1 MYPVCTRMNKTIN
14 FSKNEFNKIVSP
26 TSGRDTYKDEQVKG
40 LTLRVT
46 SRGVKSFIVRKR
58 ITGQKNAPYVTLGHY
73 PTMTIAQARKQ
84 AQGTFSTINEGID
97 PNKIKGD
104 TVSKQSITLK
114 KVFDD
119 YIRSRGTKIEESTI
133 VNYRSAL
140 NIYLG
145 DWKKKPIADI
155 TRDMVEQRHR
165 DITYGLGKFKESP
178 TRANTTMRVLRALFN
193 YAHGQYEDSKGEP
206 LFIHNPV
213 QRISHNKSWNREK
226 VRQGLVNNYDLK
238 QWYEGI
244 MSLPEHEKNTVKRNS
259 SEVVR
264 DLFIFILFTGLRRNE
279 ALELKWEDI
288 DFRNNSFII
297 EDTKNHESHALPL
310 TKTLLEI
317 LDRRKDDSDN
327 PYVFQGEN
335 PNTHLSPPQKRQMAR
350 ARDLAGCYFN
360 LHDLRRTFE
369 TTASRVVF
377 STYNLKKLIN
387 HKDPKDITGRYIIIQ
402 LEDLREPMNL
412 IEAELWS
419 HIK

>member
-1 MYPVCTRMNKTIN
+1 MKIN
-14 FSKNEFNKIVSP
+14 FTRKELDNIEIPSKGQIAY
-26 TSGRDTYKDEQVKG
+26 GDEQVKG
-40 LTLRVT
+40 LTIRVT
-46 SRGVKSFIVRKR
+46 HLGVKAFVVRKR
-58 ITGQKNAPYVTLGHY
+58 LKGHKNASYVTLGYY
-73 PTMTIAQARKQ
+73 PSMTITQARVQ
-84 AQGTFSTINEGID
+84 AQGTFSSINEGID
-97 PNKIKGD
+97 PNKITGD
-104 TVSKQSITLK
+104 LISKQSITLQ

-119 YIRSRGTKIEESTI
+119 YIRSRGTKIEESTVI
-133 VNYRSAL
+133 NYRSAL
-140 NIYLG
+140 KIYLG
-145 DWKKKPIADI
+145 DWRKKPIGNI
-155 TRDMVEQRHR
+155 TRNMVEQRHR
-165 DITYGLGKFKESP
+165 DITYGMGKFKESP

-206 LFIHNPV
+206 LFVHNPV

-244 MSLPEHEKNTVKRNS
+244 MSLPEHGKNTVKRNS

-264 DLFIFILFTGLRRNE
+264 DLFIFIIFTGLRRNE

-288 DFRNNSFII
+288 DFRNNSFIV
-297 EDTKNHESHALPL
+297 EDTKNHETHALPL

-317 LDRRKDDSDN
+317 LDRRKEDSDN

-350 ARDLAGCYFN
+350 ARDLAGVYFN

-369 TTASRVVF
+369 TTANKVVF
-377 STYNLKKLIN
+377 STYTLKKLIN
-387 HKDPKDITGRYIIIQ
+387 HKDPKDVTGRYVIIQ
-402 LEDLREPMNL
+402 LEDLREPMKL
-412 IEAELWS
+412 IETELWS

>member
-1 MYPVCTRMNKTIN
+1 MKIN
-14 FSKNEFNKIVSP
+14 FTRKELDNIEIPSKGQIAY
-26 TSGRDTYKDEQVKG
+26 GDEQVKG
-40 LTLRVT
+40 LTIRVT
-46 SRGVKSFIVRKR
+46 HLGVKAFVVRKR
-58 ITGQKNAPYVTLGHY
+58 LKGHKNASYVTLGYY
-73 PTMTIAQARKQ
+73 PSMTITQARVQ
-84 AQGTFSTINEGID
+84 AQGTFSSINEGID
-97 PNKIKGD
+97 PNKITGD
-104 TVSKQSITLK
+104 LISKQSITLQ

-119 YIRSRGTKIEESTI
+119 YIRSRGTKIEESTVI
-133 VNYRSAL
+133 NYRSAL
-140 NIYLG
+140 KIYLG
-145 DWKKKPIADI
+145 DWRKKPIGNI
-155 TRDMVEQRHR
+155 TRNMVEQRHR
-165 DITYGLGKFKESP
+165 DITYGMGKFKESP

-206 LFIHNPV
+206 LFVHNPV

-264 DLFIFILFTGLRRNE
+264 DLFIFIIFTGLRRNE

-288 DFRNNSFII
+288 DFRNNSFIV
-297 EDTKNHESHALPL
+297 EDTKNHETHALPL

-317 LDRRKDDSDN
+317 LDRRKEDSDN
-327 PYVFQGEN
+327 PYVFQGEK
-335 PNTHLSPPQKRQMAR
+335 PNTHLSPPQKRQMDR

-369 TTASRVVF
+369 TSANKVVF
-377 STYNLKKLIN
+377 STYTLKKLIN
-387 HKDPKDITGRYIIIQ
+387 HKDPKDVTGRYVIIQ
-402 LEDLREPMNL
+402 LEDLREPMKL

>member
-1 MYPVCTRMNKTIN
+1 MKIN
-14 FSKNEFNKIVSP
+14 FTRKELDNIEIPSKGQIAY
-26 TSGRDTYKDEQVKG
+26 GDEQVKG
-40 LTLRVT
+40 LTIRVT
-46 SRGVKSFIVRKR
+46 HLGVKAFVVRKR
-58 ITGQKNAPYVTLGHY
+58 LKGHKNASYVTLGYY
-73 PTMTIAQARKQ
+73 PSMTITQARVQ
-84 AQGTFSTINEGID
+84 AQGTFSSINEGID
-97 PNKIKGD
+97 PNKITGD
-104 TVSKQSITLK
+104 LISKQSITLQ

-119 YIRSRGTKIEESTI
+119 YIRSRGTKIEESTVI
-133 VNYRSAL
+133 NYRSAL
-140 NIYLG
+140 KIYLG
-145 DWKKKPIADI
+145 DWRKKPIGNI
-155 TRDMVEQRHR
+155 TRNMVEQRHR
-165 DITYGLGKFKESP
+165 DITYGMGKFKESP

-206 LFIHNPV
+206 LFVHNPV

-244 MSLPEHEKNTVKRNS
+244 MSLPEHGKNTVKRNS

-264 DLFIFILFTGLRRNE
+264 DLFIFIIFTGLRRNE

-288 DFRNNSFII
+288 DFRNNSFIV
-297 EDTKNHESHALPL
+297 EDTKNHETHALPL

-317 LDRRKDDSDN
+317 LDRRKEDSDN
-327 PYVFQGEN
+327 PYVFQGEK
-335 PNTHLSPPQKRQMAR
+335 PNTHLSPPQKRQMDR

-369 TTASRVVF
+369 TSANKVVF
-377 STYNLKKLIN
+377 STYTLKKLIN
-387 HKDPKDITGRYIIIQ
+387 HKDPKDVTGRYVIIQ
-402 LEDLREPMNL
+402 LEDLRGPMKL

>member
-1 MYPVCTRMNKTIN
+1 MKIN
-14 FSKNEFNKIVSP
+14 FTRKELDNIEIPSKGQVAY
-26 TSGRDTYKDEQVKG
+26 GDTEIKG
-40 LTLRVT
+40 LTIRVT
-46 SRGVKSFIVRKR
+46 HLGVKAFVVRKR
-58 ITGQKNAPYVTLGHY
+58 LKGNKNASYVTLGHY
-73 PTMTIAQARKQ
+73 PTMTITQARKQ
-84 AQGTFSTINEGID
+84 AQGTFSSINEGID

-104 TVSKQSITLK
+104 TLSKQSITLQQ
-114 KVFDD
+114 VFDD
-119 YIRSRGTKIEESTI
+119 CIRSRGTKIEESTI

-140 NIYLG
+140 KIYLG
-145 DWKKKPIADI
+145 DWRKKPIADI
-155 TRDMVEQRHR
+155 TRNMVEQRHR
-165 DITYGLGKFKESP
+165 DITYGIGKYQESP

-206 LFIHNPV
+206 LFVHNPV

-244 MSLPEHEKNTVKRNS
+244 MSLPEHEKNSVKRNS

-327 PYVFQGEN
+327 PYVFQGEK

-350 ARDLAGCYFN
+350 ARDLAGVYFN

-369 TTASRVVF
+369 TTANKVVF
-377 STYNLKKLIN
+377 STYTLKKLIN
-387 HKDPKDITGRYIIIQ
+387 HKDPKDVTGRYVIIQ
-402 LEDLREPMNL
+402 LEDLRDPMKH

>member
-1 MYPVCTRMNKTIN
+1 MKIN
-14 FSKNEFNKIVSP
+14 FTRKELDNIEIPSKGQIAY
-26 TSGRDTYKDEQVKG
+26 GDEQVKG
-40 LTLRVT
+40 LTIRVT
-46 SRGVKSFIVRKR
+46 HLGVKAFVVRKR
-58 ITGQKNAPYVTLGHY
+58 LKGHKNASYVTLGYY
-73 PTMTIAQARKQ
+73 PSMTITQARVQ
-84 AQGTFSTINEGID
+84 AQGTFSSINEGID
-97 PNKIKGD
+97 PNKI
-104 TVSKQSITLK
+104 TVDLISKQSITLQ

-119 YIRSRGTKIEESTI
+119 YIRSRGTKIEESTVI
-133 VNYRSAL
+133 NYRSAL
-140 NIYLG
+140 KIYLG
-145 DWKKKPIADI
+145 DWRKKPIGNI
-155 TRDMVEQRHR
+155 TRNMVEQRHR
-165 DITYGLGKFKESP
+165 DITYGMGKFKESP

-206 LFIHNPV
+206 LFVHNPV

-244 MSLPEHEKNTVKRNS
+244 MSLPEHGKNTVKRNS

-264 DLFIFILFTGLRRNE
+264 DLFIFIIFTGLRRNE

-288 DFRNNSFII
+288 DFRNNSFIV
-297 EDTKNHESHALPL
+297 EDTKNHETHALPL

-317 LDRRKDDSDN
+317 LDRRKEDSDN

-350 ARDLAGCYFN
+350 ARDLAGVYFN

-369 TTASRVVF
+369 TTANKVVF
-377 STYNLKKLIN
+377 STYTLKKLIN
-387 HKDPKDITGRYIIIQ
+387 HKDPKDVTGRYVIIQ
-402 LEDLREPMNL
+402 LEDLREPMKL

>member
-1 MYPVCTRMNKTIN
+1 MKIN
-14 FSKNEFNKIVSP
+14 FTRKELDNIEIPSKGQIAY
-26 TSGRDTYKDEQVKG
+26 GDEQVKG
-40 LTLRVT
+40 LTIRVT
-46 SRGVKSFIVRKR
+46 HLGVKAFVVRKR
-58 ITGQKNAPYVTLGHY
+58 LKGHKNASYVTLGYY
-73 PTMTIAQARKQ
+73 PSMTITQARVQ
-84 AQGTFSTINEGID
+84 AQGTFSSINEGID
-97 PNKIKGD
+97 PNKITGD
-104 TVSKQSITLK
+104 LISKQSITLQ

-119 YIRSRGTKIEESTI
+119 YIRSRGTKIEESTVI
-133 VNYRSAL
+133 NYRSAL
-140 NIYLG
+140 KIYLG
-145 DWKKKPIADI
+145 DWRKKPIGNI
-155 TRDMVEQRHR
+155 TRNMVEQRHR
-165 DITYGLGKFKESP
+165 DITYGMGKFKESP

-206 LFIHNPV
+206 LFVHNPV

-244 MSLPEHEKNTVKRNS
+244 MSLPEHGKNTVKRNS

-264 DLFIFILFTGLRRNE
+264 DLFIFIIFTGLRRNE

-288 DFRNNSFII
+288 DFRNNSFIV
-297 EDTKNHESHALPL
+297 EDTKNHETHALPL

-317 LDRRKDDSDN
+317 LDRRKEDSDN
-327 PYVFQGEN
+327 PYVFQGEK
-335 PNTHLSPPQKRQMAR
+335 PNTHLSPPQKRQMDR

-369 TTASRVVF
+369 TSANKVVF
-377 STYNLKKLIN
+377 STYTLKKLIN
-387 HKDPKDITGRYIIIQ
+387 HKDPKDVTGRYVIIQ
-402 LEDLREPMNL
+402 LEDLREPMKL

>member
-1 MYPVCTRMNKTIN
+1 MKIN
-14 FSKNEFNKIVSP
+14 FTRKELDNIEIPSKGQIAY
-26 TSGRDTYKDEQVKG
+26 GDEQVKG
-40 LTLRVT
+40 LTIRVT
-46 SRGVKSFIVRKR
+46 HLGVKAFVVRKR
-58 ITGQKNAPYVTLGHY
+58 LKGHKNASYVTLGYY
-73 PTMTIAQARKQ
+73 PSMTITQARVQ
-84 AQGTFSTINEGID
+84 AQGTFSSINEGID
-97 PNKIKGD
+97 PNKITGD
-104 TVSKQSITLK
+104 LISKQSITLQ

-119 YIRSRGTKIEESTI
+119 YIRSRGTKIEESTVI
-133 VNYRSAL
+133 NYRSAL
-140 NIYLG
+140 KIYLG
-145 DWKKKPIADI
+145 DWRKKPIGNI
-155 TRDMVEQRHR
+155 TRNMVEQRHR
-165 DITYGLGKFKESP
+165 DITYGMGKFKESP

-206 LFIHNPV
+206 LFVHNPV

-244 MSLPEHEKNTVKRNS
+244 MSLPEHGKNTVKRNS

-264 DLFIFILFTGLRRNE
+264 DLFIFIIFTGLRRNE

-288 DFRNNSFII
+288 DFRNNSFIV
-297 EDTKNHESHALPL
+297 EDTKNHETHALPL

-317 LDRRKDDSDN
+317 LDRRKKDSDN

-350 ARDLAGCYFN
+350 ARDLAGVYFN

-369 TTASRVVF
+369 TTANKVVF
-377 STYNLKKLIN
+377 STYTLKKLIN
-387 HKDPKDITGRYIIIQ
+387 HKDPKDVTGRYVIIQ
-402 LEDLREPMNL
+402 LEDLRDPMKQ

>member
-1 MYPVCTRMNKTIN
+1 MCTGVSIMKIN
-14 FSKNEFNKIVSP
+14 FTRKALDKIEIPSNGQVAY
-26 TSGRDTYKDEQVKG
+26 GDTQVKG
-40 LTLRVT
+40 LSLRVT
-46 SRGVKSFIVRKR
+46 HLGVKAFIVRKR
-58 ITGQKNAPYVTLGHY
+58 LKGKKNASYVTLGYY
-73 PTMTIAQARKQ
+73 PSMTIPQARTQ
-84 AQGTFSTINEGID
+84 AQGTFSNIDKGID
-97 PNKIKGD
+97 PNKVKGD
-104 TVSKQSITLK
+104 LVSKQSITLQQ
-114 KVFDD
+114 VFND
-119 YIRSRGTKIEESTI
+119 YIRSRGTKIEEST
-133 VNYRSAL
+133 VENYRSAL

-145 DWKKKPIADI
+145 DWKHKPIADI
-155 TRDMVEQRHR
+155 TRNMVEQRHR

-226 VRQGLVNNYDLK
+226 VRQGLVNNYELK

-244 MSLPEHEKNTVKRNS
+244 MSLPEHEKNSVKKNS
-259 SEVVR
+259 AEVVR

-288 DFRNNSFII
+288 DFRDNSFVI
-297 EDTKNHESHALPL
+297 EDTKNHETHALPL

-317 LDRRKDDSDN
+317 LDRRKDGSDN
-327 PYVFQGEN
+327 PYVFQGQK

>member
-1 MYPVCTRMNKTIN
+1 MKIN
-14 FSKNEFNKIVSP
+14 FTRKELDNIEIPSKGQIAY
-26 TSGRDTYKDEQVKG
+26 GDEQVKG
-40 LTLRVT
+40 LTIRVT
-46 SRGVKSFIVRKR
+46 HLGVKAFVVRKR
-58 ITGQKNAPYVTLGHY
+58 LKGHKNASYVTLGYY
-73 PTMTIAQARKQ
+73 PSMTITQARVQ
-84 AQGTFSTINEGID
+84 AQGTFSSINEGID
-97 PNKIKGD
+97 PNKITGD
-104 TVSKQSITLK
+104 LISKQSITLQ

-119 YIRSRGTKIEESTI
+119 YIRSRGTKIEESTVI
-133 VNYRSAL
+133 NYRSAL
-140 NIYLG
+140 KIYLG
-145 DWKKKPIADI
+145 DWRKKPIGNI
-155 TRDMVEQRHR
+155 TRNMVEQRHR
-165 DITYGLGKFKESP
+165 DITYGMGKFKESP

-206 LFIHNPV
+206 LFVHNPV

-244 MSLPEHEKNTVKRNS
+244 MSLPEHEKNSVKRNS

-317 LDRRKDDSDN
+317 LDRRKEDSDN

-350 ARDLAGCYFN
+350 ARDLAGVYFN

-369 TTASRVVF
+369 TTANKVVF
-377 STYNLKKLIN
+377 STYTLKKLIN
-387 HKDPKDITGRYIIIQ
+387 HKDPKDVTGRYVIIQ
-402 LEDLREPMNL
+402 LEDLREPMKL

>member
-1 MYPVCTRMNKTIN
+1 MKIN
-14 FSKNEFNKIVSP
+14 FTRKELDNIEIPSKGQIAY
-26 TSGRDTYKDEQVKG
+26 GDEQVKG
-40 LTLRVT
+40 LTIRVT
-46 SRGVKSFIVRKR
+46 HLGVKAFVVRKR
-58 ITGQKNAPYVTLGHY
+58 LKGHKNASYVTLGYY
-73 PTMTIAQARKQ
+73 PSMTITQARVQ
-84 AQGTFSTINEGID
+84 AQGTFSSINEGID
-97 PNKIKGD
+97 PNKI
-104 TVSKQSITLK
+104 TVDLISKQSITLQ

-119 YIRSRGTKIEESTI
+119 YIRSRGTKIEESTVI
-133 VNYRSAL
+133 NYRSAL
-140 NIYLG
+140 KIYLG
-145 DWKKKPIADI
+145 DWRKKPIGNI
-155 TRDMVEQRHR
+155 TRNMVEQRHR
-165 DITYGLGKFKESP
+165 DITYGMGKFKESP

-206 LFIHNPV
+206 LFVHNPV

-244 MSLPEHEKNTVKRNS
+244 MSLPEHGKNTVKRNS

-264 DLFIFILFTGLRRNE
+264 DLFIFIIFTGLRRNE

-288 DFRNNSFII
+288 DFRNNSFIV
-297 EDTKNHESHALPL
+297 EDTKNHETHALPL

-317 LDRRKDDSDN
+317 LDRRKEDSDN
-327 PYVFQGEN
+327 PYVFQGEK

-402 LEDLREPMNL
+402 LEDLREPMKL
-412 IEAELWS
+412 IEAELLS

>member
-1 MYPVCTRMNKTIN
+1 MSNTANFTKRKLDSLTSKKDRETWHDTQVEGLSLKVSKAGNKTFFIR
-14 FSKNEFNKIVSP
+14 KRMK
-26 TSGRDTYKDEQVKG
+26 
-40 LTLRVT
+40 
-46 SRGVKSFIVRKR
+46 GVKKQLYI
-58 ITGQKNAPYVTLGHY
+58 TLGKY
-73 PTMTIAQARKQ
+73 PSEITIAQARSQ
-84 AQGTFSTINEGID
+84 AIQQLNLTATGVNPTHVQTD
-97 PNKIKGD
+97 RL
-104 TVSKQSITLK
+104 SKAEITLQ

-119 YIRSRGTKIEESTI
+119 YIRSRGTKIEEST
-133 VNYRSAL
+133 VENYRSAL

-145 DWKKKPIADI
+145 DWKKKPLADI
-155 TRDMVEQRHR
+155 TRNMVEQRHR

-226 VRQGLVNNYDLK
+226 VRQGLVNNYELK

-244 MSLPEHEKNTVKRNS
+244 MSLPEHEKNSVKKNS
-259 SEVVR
+259 AEVVR

-288 DFRNNSFII
+288 DFRDNSFVI
-297 EDTKNHESHALPL
+297 EDTKNHETHALPL

-317 LDRRKDDSDN
+317 LDRRKDGSDN
-327 PYVFQGEN
+327 PYVFQGQK
-335 PNTHLSPPQKRQMAR
+335 PNAHLSPPQKRQMAR

>member
-1 MYPVCTRMNKTIN
+1 
-14 FSKNEFNKIVSP
+14 
-26 TSGRDTYKDEQVKG
+26 VKAF
-40 LTLRVT
+40 V
-46 SRGVKSFIVRKR
+46 VRKR
-58 ITGQKNAPYVTLGHY
+58 LKGHKNASYVTLGYY
-73 PTMTIAQARKQ
+73 PSMTITQARVQ
-84 AQGTFSTINEGID
+84 AQGTFSSINEGID
-97 PNKIKGD
+97 PNKI
-104 TVSKQSITLK
+104 TVDLISKQSITLQ

-119 YIRSRGTKIEESTI
+119 YIRSRGTKIEESTVI
-133 VNYRSAL
+133 NYRSAL
-140 NIYLG
+140 KIYLG
-145 DWKKKPIADI
+145 DWRKKPIGNI
-155 TRDMVEQRHR
+155 TRNMVEQRHR
-165 DITYGLGKFKESP
+165 DITYGMGKFKESP

-206 LFIHNPV
+206 LFVHNPV

-244 MSLPEHEKNTVKRNS
+244 MSLPEHEKNSVKRNS

-317 LDRRKDDSDN
+317 LDRRKEDSDN

-350 ARDLAGCYFN
+350 ARDLAGVYFN

-369 TTASRVVF
+369 TTANKVVF
-377 STYNLKKLIN
+377 STYTLKKLIN
-387 HKDPKDITGRYIIIQ
+387 HKDPKDVTGRYVIIQ
-402 LEDLREPMNL
+402 LEDLREPMKL
-412 IEAELWS
+412 IETELWS

>member
-1 MYPVCTRMNKTIN
+1 MKIN
-14 FSKNEFNKIVSP
+14 FTRKELDNIEIPSKGQIAY
-26 TSGRDTYKDEQVKG
+26 GDEQVKG
-40 LTLRVT
+40 LTIRVT
-46 SRGVKSFIVRKR
+46 HLGVKAFVVRKR
-58 ITGQKNAPYVTLGHY
+58 LKGHKNASYVTLGYY
-73 PTMTIAQARKQ
+73 PSMTITQARVQ
-84 AQGTFSTINEGID
+84 AQGTFSSINEGID
-97 PNKIKGD
+97 PNKI
-104 TVSKQSITLK
+104 TVDLISKQSITLQ

-119 YIRSRGTKIEESTI
+119 YIRSRGTKIEESTVI
-133 VNYRSAL
+133 NYRSAL
-140 NIYLG
+140 KIYLG
-145 DWKKKPIADI
+145 DWRKKPIGNI
-155 TRDMVEQRHR
+155 TRNMVEQRHR
-165 DITYGLGKFKESP
+165 DITYGMGKFKESP

-206 LFIHNPV
+206 LFVHNPV

-244 MSLPEHEKNTVKRNS
+244 MSLPEHEKNSVKRNS

-317 LDRRKDDSDN
+317 LDRRKEDSDN

-350 ARDLAGCYFN
+350 ARDLAGVYFN

-369 TTASRVVF
+369 TTANKVVF
-377 STYNLKKLIN
+377 STYTLKKLIN
-387 HKDPKDITGRYIIIQ
+387 HKDPKDVTGRYVIIQ
-402 LEDLREPMNL
+402 LEDLREPMKL
-412 IEAELWS
+412 IETELWS

>member
-1 MYPVCTRMNKTIN
+1 MKIN
-14 FSKNEFNKIVSP
+14 FTRKELDNIEIPSKGQIAY
-26 TSGRDTYKDEQVKG
+26 GDEQVKG
-40 LTLRVT
+40 LTIRVT
-46 SRGVKSFIVRKR
+46 HLGVKAFVVRKR
-58 ITGQKNAPYVTLGHY
+58 LKGHKNASYVTLGYY
-73 PTMTIAQARKQ
+73 PSMTITQARVQ
-84 AQGTFSTINEGID
+84 AQGTFSSINEGID
-97 PNKIKGD
+97 PNKI
-104 TVSKQSITLK
+104 TVDLISKQSITLQ

-119 YIRSRGTKIEESTI
+119 YIRSRGTKIEESTVI
-133 VNYRSAL
+133 NYRSAL
-140 NIYLG
+140 KIYLG
-145 DWKKKPIADI
+145 DWRKKPIGNI
-155 TRDMVEQRHR
+155 TRNMVEQRHR
-165 DITYGLGKFKESP
+165 DITYGMGKFKESP

-206 LFIHNPV
+206 LFVHNPV

-244 MSLPEHEKNTVKRNS
+244 MSLPEHEKNSVKRNS

-317 LDRRKDDSDN
+317 LDRRKEDSDN

-350 ARDLAGCYFN
+350 ARDLAGVYFN

-369 TTASRVVF
+369 TTANKVVF
-377 STYNLKKLIN
+377 STYTLKKLIN
-387 HKDPKDITGRYIIIQ
+387 HKDPKDVTGRYVIIQ
-402 LEDLREPMNL
+402 LEDLREPMKL

>member
-1 MYPVCTRMNKTIN
+1 MKIN
-14 FSKNEFNKIVSP
+14 FTRKELDNIEIPSKGQIAY
-26 TSGRDTYKDEQVKG
+26 GDEQVKG
-40 LTLRVT
+40 LTIRVT
-46 SRGVKSFIVRKR
+46 HLGVKAFVVRKR
-58 ITGQKNAPYVTLGHY
+58 LKGHKNASYVTLGYY
-73 PTMTIAQARKQ
+73 PSMTITQARVQ
-84 AQGTFSTINEGID
+84 AQGTFSSINEGID
-97 PNKIKGD
+97 PNKITGD
-104 TVSKQSITLK
+104 LISKQSITLQ

-119 YIRSRGTKIEESTI
+119 YIRSRGTKIEESTVI
-133 VNYRSAL
+133 NYRSAL
-140 NIYLG
+140 KIYLG
-145 DWKKKPIADI
+145 DWRKKPIGNI
-155 TRDMVEQRHR
+155 TRNMVEQRHR
-165 DITYGLGKFKESP
+165 DITYGMGKFKESP

-206 LFIHNPV
+206 LFVHNPV

-264 DLFIFILFTGLRRNE
+264 DLFIFIIFTGLRRNE

-288 DFRNNSFII
+288 DFRNNSFIV
-297 EDTKNHESHALPL
+297 EDTKNHETHALPL

-317 LDRRKDDSDN
+317 LDRRKEDSDN

-350 ARDLAGCYFN
+350 ARDLAGVYFN

-369 TTASRVVF
+369 TTANKVVF
-377 STYNLKKLIN
+377 STYTLKKLIN
-387 HKDPKDITGRYIIIQ
+387 HKDPKDVTGRYVIIQ
-402 LEDLREPMNL
+402 LEDLREPMKL
-412 IEAELWS
+412 IETELWS

>member
-1 MYPVCTRMNKTIN
+1 
-14 FSKNEFNKIVSP
+14 
-26 TSGRDTYKDEQVKG
+26 
-40 LTLRVT
+40 
-46 SRGVKSFIVRKR
+46 
-58 ITGQKNAPYVTLGHY
+58 
-73 PTMTIAQARKQ
+73 
-84 AQGTFSTINEGID
+84 
-97 PNKIKGD
+97 
-104 TVSKQSITLK
+104 
-114 KVFDD
+114 
-119 YIRSRGTKIEESTI
+119 
-133 VNYRSAL
+133 
-140 NIYLG
+140 
-145 DWKKKPIADI
+145 
-155 TRDMVEQRHR
+155 MVEQRHR

-226 VRQGLVNNYDLK
+226 VRQGLVNNYELK

-244 MSLPEHEKNTVKRNS
+244 MSLPEHEKNSVKKNS
-259 SEVVR
+259 AEVVR

-288 DFRNNSFII
+288 DFRDNSFVI
-297 EDTKNHESHALPL
+297 EDTKNHETHALPL

-317 LDRRKDDSDN
+317 LDRRKDGSDN
-327 PYVFQGEN
+327 PYVFQGQK

>member
-1 MYPVCTRMNKTIN
+1 MKIN
-14 FSKNEFNKIVSP
+14 FTRKELDNIEIPSKGQIAY
-26 TSGRDTYKDEQVKG
+26 GDEQVKG
-40 LTLRVT
+40 LTIRVT
-46 SRGVKSFIVRKR
+46 HLGVKAFVVRKR
-58 ITGQKNAPYVTLGHY
+58 LKGHKNASYVTLGYY
-73 PTMTIAQARKQ
+73 PSMTITQARVQ
-84 AQGTFSTINEGID
+84 AQGTFSSINEGID
-97 PNKIKGD
+97 PNKITGD
-104 TVSKQSITLK
+104 LISKQSITLQ

-119 YIRSRGTKIEESTI
+119 YIRSRGTKIEESTVI
-133 VNYRSAL
+133 NYRSAL
-140 NIYLG
+140 KIYLG
-145 DWKKKPIADI
+145 DWRKKPIGNI
-155 TRDMVEQRHR
+155 TRNMVEQRHR
-165 DITYGLGKFKESP
+165 DITYGMGKFKESP

-206 LFIHNPV
+206 LFVHNPV

-264 DLFIFILFTGLRRNE
+264 DLFIFIIFTGLRRNE

-288 DFRNNSFII
+288 DFRNNSFIV
-297 EDTKNHESHALPL
+297 EDTKNHETHALPL

-317 LDRRKDDSDN
+317 LDRRKKDSDN

-350 ARDLAGCYFN
+350 ARDLAGVYFN

-369 TTASRVVF
+369 TTANKVVF
-377 STYNLKKLIN
+377 STYTLKKLIN
-387 HKDPKDITGRYIIIQ
+387 HKDPKDVTGRYVIIQ
-402 LEDLREPMNL
+402 LEDLREPMKL
-412 IEAELWS
+412 IETELWS

>member
-1 MYPVCTRMNKTIN
+1 MKIN
-14 FSKNEFNKIVSP
+14 FTRKELDNIEIPSKGQIAY
-26 TSGRDTYKDEQVKG
+26 GDEQVKG
-40 LTLRVT
+40 LTIRVT
-46 SRGVKSFIVRKR
+46 HLGVKAFVVRKR
-58 ITGQKNAPYVTLGHY
+58 LKGHKNASYVTLGYY
-73 PTMTIAQARKQ
+73 PSMTITQARVQ
-84 AQGTFSTINEGID
+84 AQGTFSSINEGID
-97 PNKIKGD
+97 PNKI
-104 TVSKQSITLK
+104 TVDLISKQSITLQ

-119 YIRSRGTKIEESTI
+119 YIRSRGTKIEESTVI
-133 VNYRSAL
+133 NYRSAL
-140 NIYLG
+140 KIYLG
-145 DWKKKPIADI
+145 DWRKKPIGNI
-155 TRDMVEQRHR
+155 TRNMVEQRHR
-165 DITYGLGKFKESP
+165 DITYGMGKFKESP

-206 LFIHNPV
+206 LFVHNPV

-244 MSLPEHEKNTVKRNS
+244 MSLPEHGKNTVKRNS

-264 DLFIFILFTGLRRNE
+264 DLFIFIIFTGLRRNE

-288 DFRNNSFII
+288 DFRNNSFIV
-297 EDTKNHESHALPL
+297 EDTKNHETHALPL

-317 LDRRKDDSDN
+317 LDRRKEDSDN
-327 PYVFQGEN
+327 PYVFQGEK
-335 PNTHLSPPQKRQMAR
+335 PNTHLSPPQKRQMDR

-369 TTASRVVF
+369 TSANKVVF
-377 STYNLKKLIN
+377 STYTLKKLIN
-387 HKDPKDITGRYIIIQ
+387 HKDPKDVTGRYVIIQ
-402 LEDLREPMNL
+402 LEDLREPMKL

>member
-1 MYPVCTRMNKTIN
+1 M
-14 FSKNEFNKIVSP
+14 
-26 TSGRDTYKDEQVKG
+26 
-40 LTLRVT
+40 
-46 SRGVKSFIVRKR
+46 
-58 ITGQKNAPYVTLGHY
+58 
-73 PTMTIAQARKQ
+73 
-84 AQGTFSTINEGID
+84 
-97 PNKIKGD
+97 
-104 TVSKQSITLK
+104 
-114 KVFDD
+114 
-119 YIRSRGTKIEESTI
+119 
-133 VNYRSAL
+133 
-140 NIYLG
+140 
-145 DWKKKPIADI
+145 
-155 TRDMVEQRHR
+155 
-165 DITYGLGKFKESP
+165 
-178 TRANTTMRVLRALFN
+178 
-193 YAHGQYEDSKGEP
+193 
-206 LFIHNPV
+206 
-213 QRISHNKSWNREK
+213 
-226 VRQGLVNNYDLK
+226 
-238 QWYEGI
+238 
-244 MSLPEHEKNTVKRNS
+244 
-259 SEVVR
+259 
-264 DLFIFILFTGLRRNE
+264 FIFILFTGLRRNE
-279 ALELKWEDI
+279 ALELRWEDI

>member
-1 MYPVCTRMNKTIN
+1 
-14 FSKNEFNKIVSP
+14 
-26 TSGRDTYKDEQVKG
+26 
-40 LTLRVT
+40 
-46 SRGVKSFIVRKR
+46 
-58 ITGQKNAPYVTLGHY
+58 
-73 PTMTIAQARKQ
+73 
-84 AQGTFSTINEGID
+84 
-97 PNKIKGD
+97 
-104 TVSKQSITLK
+104 
-114 KVFDD
+114 
-119 YIRSRGTKIEESTI
+119 
-133 VNYRSAL
+133 
-140 NIYLG
+140 
-145 DWKKKPIADI
+145 
-155 TRDMVEQRHR
+155 MVEQRHR
-165 DITYGLGKFKESP
+165 DITYGIGKYQESP

-206 LFIHNPV
+206 LFVHNPV

-244 MSLPEHEKNTVKRNS
+244 MSLPEHEKNSVKRNS

-327 PYVFQGEN
+327 PYVFQGEK

-350 ARDLAGCYFN
+350 ARDLAGVYFN

-369 TTASRVVF
+369 TTANKVVF
-377 STYNLKKLIN
+377 STYTLKKLIN
-387 HKDPKDITGRYIIIQ
+387 HKDPKDVTGRYVIIQ
-402 LEDLREPMNL
+402 LEDLRDPMKH